1 MPITLGCP
9 SCGKRFRA
17 RDESA
22 GKRVKCPFCQAAVSV
37 SSQEEASEAAAPT
50 EVVPVPPGSAPPW
63 GSPTGLSGP
72 TAQPPARPAP
82 AHPPEVNRPLID
94 ATKSAPVAPPRSSFG
109 PPPPAAPVSAATPS
123 AWGADPPPI
132 PLPPSP
138 PAPVQG
144 YRFESEPGPTHNPF
158 AGSAKPSPVGGTDT
172 ATARS
177 GKSQTSA
184 KAPSDPAPA
193 AWQKTK
199 AGLFWVLF
207 ALFWIA
213 LIGAVPFGKLVY
225 DRGVGPLPTGEGWVK
240 IDGYVNSDSR
250 DSITITKS
258 EELDLLL
265 YGVPVL
271 LGGLALVFGRLTCG
285 AAPRNSGAKGLFV
298 LSGMFSMIGLVGILS
313 LPVFDRMGYAE
324 VSGYARQ
331 GAIFGLGLAE
341 VWFVVGLAAIG
352 ATLRRP
358 KVVRAAGMHA
368 VVLGLAL
375 VMVMTGWGVYL
386 HYGVDLWPPIPKE
399 DRLFIEAAAKLLGW
413 LILVGTAWR
422 AVVGGRSAIR
432 DYLKGPASIPV

>member
-1 MPITLGCP
+1 
-9 SCGKRFRA
+9 
-17 RDESA
+17 
-22 GKRVKCPFCQAAVSV
+22 
-37 SSQEEASEAAAPT
+37 
-50 EVVPVPPGSAPPW
+50 
-63 GSPTGLSGP
+63 
-72 TAQPPARPAP
+72 
-82 AHPPEVNRPLID
+82 
-94 ATKSAPVAPPRSSFG
+94 
-109 PPPPAAPVSAATPS
+109 
-123 AWGADPPPI
+123 
-132 PLPPSP
+132 
-138 PAPVQG
+138 
-144 YRFESEPGPTHNPF
+144 
-158 AGSAKPSPVGGTDT
+158 
-172 ATARS
+172 
-177 GKSQTSA
+177 
-184 KAPSDPAPA
+184 
-193 AWQKTK
+193 
-199 AGLFWVLF
+199 VLF